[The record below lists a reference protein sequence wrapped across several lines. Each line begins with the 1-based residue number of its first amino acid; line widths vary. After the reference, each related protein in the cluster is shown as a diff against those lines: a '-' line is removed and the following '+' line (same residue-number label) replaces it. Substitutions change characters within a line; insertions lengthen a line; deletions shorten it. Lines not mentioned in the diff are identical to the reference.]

1 MAPPPTAMLSNSQAP
16 IRPMVSRAIWRSRL
30 TSRAN
35 RCCLS
40 SRLSQAWQAS
50 SLSNQD
56 SQVRSHR
63 PKAIKHQVQ
72 IISKSA
78 CNSPSRPK
86 CLRNISELC
95 STLMIYLS
103 LKFKKCPAT
112 RQVQK
117 CLPVVHKRLLLTTL
131 VLKVNQMGLLPDLL
145 KMKKPKCAHLMNE
158 LRIRTGKS
166 VLQPIKK
173 STICS
178 TVTMLSSKIQKQK

>member
-16 IRPMVSRAIWRSRL
+16 IRHMVSRAIWRSRL

-63 PKAIKHQVQ
+63 PQAIRHQVQ

-86 CLRNISELC
+86 YLRNISELC

-117 CLPVVHKRLLLTTL
+117 CSMEELKQQLSTTS
-131 VLKVNQMGLLPDLL
+131 VLKVNRMGPLPDLL
-145 KMKKPKCAHLMNE
+145 KMKKLKCARSMNE

-166 VLQPIKK
+166 ELQPTKK
-173 STICS
+173 SIICS
-178 TVTMLSSKIQKQK
+178 TVTMHSSKIQKQK